1 MEHTMLETLVAYH
14 SALHRRLWDSVMQ
27 ISDEQFVD
35 DSAYAH
41 GSIRNQLVHLA
52 TVETRWLR
60 GLRGDPEARTFQ
72 LVPED
77 YPSRAA
83 CQELWEATV
92 EALPAYAAS
101 LTEEDLQRRVSGM
114 DEPVWQV
121 LLHLVIHGVDHR
133 AQVLR
138 LLHDHGGPTFPQDF
152 IFYLW
157 SRRPQA

>member
-1 MEHTMLETLVAYH
+1 
-14 SALHRRLWDSVMQ
+14 MQ
-27 ISDEQFVD
+27 VSDEQFVD
-35 DSAYAH
+35 DLPYAH

-52 TVETRWLR
+52 MIEARWLR
-60 GLRGDPEARTFQ
+60 GLRGDHEARTFQ
-72 LVPED
+72 LALED
-77 YPSRAA
+77 YPTRATLR
-83 CQELWEATV
+83 ELWESTV
-92 EALPAYAAS
+92 EALPAYVAS
-101 LTEEDLQRRVSGM
+101 LTEADLERRAPGM